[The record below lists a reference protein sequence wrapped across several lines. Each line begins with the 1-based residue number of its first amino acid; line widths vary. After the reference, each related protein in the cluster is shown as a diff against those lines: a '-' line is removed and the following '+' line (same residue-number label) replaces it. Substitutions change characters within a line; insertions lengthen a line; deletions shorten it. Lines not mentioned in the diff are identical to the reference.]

1 MVALF
6 AGLKA
11 REHSWMPRS
20 WALLMLLGLAL
31 GGCSVAAALPA
42 AGIAATVEGVSLN
55 QTGQTAS
62 DHVASWVT
70 GDDCNILR
78 SQKDGGKYCRSAAEL
93 AEADARL
100 HRPYFGD
107 CYRVRGNVTCYT
119 QPDATH
125 TSEATVYNAP

>member
-1 MVALF
+1 MAAFF

-11 REHSWMPRS
+11 RNFPGMPGS
-20 WALLMLLGLAL
+20 WALLLLLGLAL
-31 GGCSVAAALPA
+31 SGCSVAAALPA

-62 DHVASWVT
+62 DHLVSWVT

-78 SQKDGGKYCRSAAEL
+78 SQKDGGHYCRSSAEL
-93 AEADARL
+93 AAADAKL

>member
-1 MVALF
+1 MTALF

-11 REHSWMPRS
+11 RNYPRIPGS
-20 WALLMLLGLAL
+20 LGVLMLLGLAL
-31 GGCSVAAALPA
+31 SGCSVAAALPA
-42 AGIAATVEGVSLN
+42 VGIAATVEGVSLN

-62 DHVASWVT
+62 DHLVSWVT

-78 SQKDGGKYCRSAAEL
+78 SQKDGGHYCRSSAEL
-93 AEADARL
+93 AEANARL

-107 CYRVRGNVTCYT
+107 CYKVRGNVACYT

-125 TSEATVYNAP
+125 TSETTVYNAP

>member
-1 MVALF
+1 MAALF

-11 REHSWMPRS
+11 WKHSQVPGS
-20 WALLMLLGLAL
+20 LALVMLLGLAVS
-31 GGCSVAAALPA
+31 GCSVAAALPA

-62 DHVASWVT
+62 DHLASWVT

-78 SQKDGGKYCRSAAEL
+78 SQKDGGHYCRSAAEL
-93 AEADARL
+93 AEADAKL